1 MVMMKVNFFRI
12 KKKDSWERPLPH
24 SLSLATA
31 SCKTWRKGGFRV
43 ESSLAMPL
51 MKVAQ
56 ILVFWQIWIFAL
68 FRPRPP
74 RRQVRMK
81 KRSRYVSCA
90 QHLNIDIKTT
100 DFTFLFLTPPLL
112 SPSNRINSSS
122 IFRAQ
127 YSRLSDTLSANRF
140 LSNCVLTSFC
150 KDKTAKDQ
158 PWVFLE
164 NLFFR
169 KVPPTKRF

>member
-1 MVMMKVNFFRI
+1 
-12 KKKDSWERPLPH
+12 
-24 SLSLATA
+24 
-31 SCKTWRKGGFRV
+31 
-43 ESSLAMPL
+43 MPL

-81 KRSRYVSCA
+81 KRSKYVSCA

-100 DFTFLFLTPPLL
+100 PEFRFYFSFLDTPPPP

-164 NLFFR
+164 NLFLEKSHRRRGFSQ
-169 KVPPTKRF
+169 